1 MTRAIVKR
9 NHLPDRMTY
18 ARLGKTGFW
27 VSRVAVGGY
36 ANHGQKANAHTMA
49 STDPDAYRAAL
60 QYLLD
65 SGVNVFDTAPDPSY
79 GSEGTIG
86 ELLAAPDNRGRA
98 FVCTKEEKLVKDLET
113 GEPFSE
119 NEMRESFR
127 SGLVASL
134 ETLRLDRIDVLL
146 LHHLTTLTDSPYH
159 NLGYVGPNYDHL
171 KMAYDVIDG
180 LIAEGLVT
188 HKGFTSHWPETTRD
202 AVTLPGLAGRTDVA
216 TIKYM
221 VTRKFFQGQEPEIWE
236 REVLP
241 ALTEHDVGVVQ
252 TKVLMGPHQTLE
264 KKLEVLSGDPPAL
277 ARVQPYLDAGDTLPQ
292 ALIRWS
298 LAQEAVH
305 TRIIGITRV
314 AHAEEDLVPA
324 RPGATTNPIT
334 VPADPPRA

>member
-1 MTRAIVKR
+1 M
-9 NHLPDRMTY
+9 PDQMTY
-18 ARLGKTGFW
+18 ARLGKTGFL

-36 ANHGQKANAHTMA
+36 ANHGMKANADTMA
-49 STDPDAYRAAL
+49 SADPDAYRAAL

-65 SGVNVFDTAPDPSY
+65 NGVNFFDTAPDPNY
-79 GSEGTIG
+79 GTEEYIG
-86 ELLAAPDNRGRA
+86 ELLAASGNRGRA
-98 FVCTKEEKLVKDLET
+98 FVCTKVEKLVKDLET
-113 GEPFSE
+113 GEPFTE
-119 NEMRESFR
+119 KEMRESFR
-127 SGLVASL
+127 SGLIASL
-134 ETLRLDRIDVLL
+134 EALRLERIDVLL
-146 LHHLTTLTDSPYH
+146 LHHLTTLSDSPYH
-159 NLGYVGPNYDHL
+159 NLGYVGPNYDYL

-252 TKVLMGPHQTLE
+252 MKVLMGPHQTLAE
-264 KKLEVLSGDPPAL
+264 KVEILKGDPPAL
-277 ARVQPYLDAGDTLPQ
+277 ARVKPYLDDGDTVPQ

-314 AHAEEDLVPA
+314 SIAEENLVPA
-324 RPGATTNPIT
+324 RPRATRNPNTAI
-334 VPADPPRA
+334 ADLPQG

>member
-1 MTRAIVKR
+1 MRQAIITR
-9 NHLPDRMTY
+9 NHIPDRMTY
-18 ARLGKTGFW
+18 ARLGKTGLL

-36 ANHGQKANAHTMA
+36 ANHGMKANADTMA
-49 STDPDAYRAAL
+49 GADPDAYRAAL

-65 SGVNVFDTAPDPSY
+65 NGVNYFDTAPDPSY
-79 GSEGTIG
+79 GSESHFG
-86 ELLAAPDNRGRA
+86 EILSAPGNRGRA
-98 FVCTKEEKLVKDLET
+98 FVCTKVEKLVKDLET
-113 GEPFSE
+113 GEPFTE
-119 NEMRESFR
+119 NEMRASFR
-127 SGLVASL
+127 SSLIASL
-134 ETLRLDRIDVLL
+134 EALRMDRIDVLL
-146 LHHLTTLTDSPYH
+146 LHHLTTLSDNPYH

-171 KMAYDVIDG
+171 RMAYDVIDG

-221 VTRKFFQGQEPEIWE
+221 VTRRFFQGQEPEIWE

-241 ALTEHDVGVVQ
+241 ALAEHDVGVVQ
-252 TKVLMGPHQTLE
+252 MKVLMGPHQTLDE
-264 KKLEVLSGDPPAL
+264 KVKILREDPPAL
-277 ARVQPYLDAGDTLPQ
+277 ARVQPYLDDGDTVPQ

-314 AHAEEDLVPA
+314 SIAEEDLVPA
-324 RPGATTNPIT
+324 RPMFTN
-334 VPADPPRA
+334 